1 MDNDWLNIYSTS
13 TTYSKPFKSTW
24 TYLFVEV
31 IAILITVF
39 IALGISFVCVRFFIK
54 KPKHSNFFHHQNIA
68 KSNSRLLHF
77 SFWIICI
84 VFVLAFLNISTLI
97 FYTFFKADVLS
108 PFAFLDFHTFL
119 YLHSFELTLASCL
132 TFLLLIV
139 LVVKYIDFTR
149 KKNDY
154 EFFKKQFRI
163 IEYNNPQIN
172 TIIEEMS
179 IASNTQ
185 KPLVFFLKDN
195 SINAFVTIL
204 KKDNQEQYALVLTRG
219 LILNLNRDE
228 IQAVI
233 AHEFSHIVNQD
244 IQAGLQLAGY
254 AFCLDFFSKLGLSL
268 LRTLS
273 KTRRTS
279 SKKNNGA
286 NLILILG
293 ITMVLIGYVGSL
305 GARLLQSLFS
315 KQREFLADSSA
326 TQYTRNPEALL
337 NALIKIDKF
346 EKNNTQLQSHNKN
359 ALSTYSHMCFSSV
372 FKGIFSTH
380 PTIKQR
386 IERLEE
392 ILKLR

>member
-1 MDNDWLNIYSTS
+1 MANDWLNINP
-13 TTYSKPFKSTW
+13 TYSKSPEVPW
-24 TYLFVEV
+24 EYLFIEV
-31 IAILITVF
+31 IAILIAVF
-39 IALGISFVCVRFFIK
+39 IALGVFFVCVRFFIK
-54 KPKHSNFFHHQNIA
+54 KPKHSSFYHHQNIA

-84 VFVLAFLNISTLI
+84 VFVLTFLYISTLI

-108 PFAFLDFHTFL
+108 PFAFLDFYTFL
-119 YLHSFELTLASCL
+119 HLHSFEFTFASCL
-132 TFLLLIV
+132 TLLLLLV
-139 LVVKYIDFTR
+139 LAERYIDFTR

-204 KKDNQEQYALVLTRG
+204 KKDDQEQYALVLTRG

-228 IQAVI
+228 IQAVV

-244 IQAGLQLAGY
+244 IQSGLQLAGY
-254 AFCLDFFSKLGLSL
+254 AFCLDFFTKLGLSFFRIL
-268 LRTLS
+268 PKSRGS
-273 KTRRTS
+273 S

-286 NLILILG
+286 NFVLIFG
-293 ITMVLIGYVGSL
+293 ITVVFIGCVGSL

-315 KQREFLADSSA
+315 RQREFLADSSA

-346 EKNNTQLQSHNKN
+346 EKSNTQPQFHNKN
-359 ALSTYSHMCFSSV
+359 ALSTYSHMCFSSI

-380 PTIKQR
+380 PPIEQR
-386 IERLEE
+386 IDRLKE